1 MNIFASSAG
10 RLLTHCRIR
19 IILNTGETPSGG
31 FVCLGLS
38 DFDLASAARALE
50 FSVPRT
56 APAVFL
62 AAEILISAPK
72 KLMSKAEIV
81 ISALEIGVS
90 VAEIIIPMTEITAS
104 SISIMRGGPDMI
116 VCGAEITVSLLE
128 MIVAGSS
135 IIISTTEIS
144 ISVTVIR
151 ICARQ
156 VRNLLIPGIRWPAG
170 NKYLHDGNKYLR
182 IGNDRRRFISNRV
195 PG

>member
-10 RLLTHCRIR
+10 RLLTHCQIR
-19 IILNTGETPSGG
+19 IILNTGETPGGG

-116 VCGAEITVSLLE
+116 VCRAEITVSLLE
-128 MIVAGSS
+128 MIVAVSS

-144 ISVTVIR
+144 I
-151 ICARQ
+151 CATE
-156 VRNLLIPGIRWPAG
+156 
-170 NKYLHDGNKYLR
+170 
-182 IGNDRRRFISNRV
+182 ISKS
-195 PG
+195 PMECQ